1 MSPIYGF
8 TIESGAGSGSG
19 SGGQEGVLLKTSY
32 EEGARARQTVG

>member
-8 TIESGAGSGSG
+8 TIESGAGSG